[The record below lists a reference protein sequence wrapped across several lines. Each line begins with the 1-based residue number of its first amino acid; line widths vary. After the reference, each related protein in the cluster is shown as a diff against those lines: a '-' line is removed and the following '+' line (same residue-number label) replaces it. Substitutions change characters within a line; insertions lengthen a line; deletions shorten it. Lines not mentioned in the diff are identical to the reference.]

1 MMKSRYII
9 CALAIAASFA
19 SYAQSLQLPDDA
31 MQNAPAQLPADGD
44 TAAAESADKK
54 KVKAIYST
62 PSESY
67 KAERNAIRKG
77 NGFFEKKDFYRA
89 LEEYENAL
97 QINDRSIIARYN
109 KAVALLELQNEDNKG
124 TSKDPRAL
132 AAEQL
137 NELLEDARLYN
148 KDIAAKSFYNLG
160 NIAFNDSNFSQAI
173 DEYKNSL
180 RIRPDSRETR
190 QNLRLAQL
198 RLQQQQNQDQQNQD
212 KQQDQDKKD
221 QEKQDQQQQDQQQQ
235 QQDQQQQQQEQPQQQ
250 QQPMTQS
257 AQQILQTMQNK
268 ENSTRKKVQEQEPA
282 VGRPQSDKPW

>member
-1 MMKSRYII
+1 MMKSGYII
-9 CALAIAASFA
+9 CAIAIAASVS

-31 MQNAPAQLPADGD
+31 TMQNAPAQLPSGGDAVAAD
-44 TAAAESADKK
+44 SAKEE
-54 KVKAIYST
+54 VKALYST

-77 NGFFEKKDFYRA
+77 NGFFEKKDYYRA
-89 LEEYENAL
+89 LEEYEKAL
-97 QINDRSIIARYN
+97 QINDRSIIGRYN

-124 TSKDPRAL
+124 TDKDPRAL

-137 NELLEDARLYN
+137 NELLDDARLYN

-198 RLQQQQNQDQQNQD
+198 RLQQQQNQNQDQQNQD
-212 KQQDQDKKD
+212 NKE
-221 QEKQDQQQQDQQQQ
+221 QEKQ
-235 QQDQQQQQQEQPQQQ
+235 
-250 QQPMTQS
+250 
-257 AQQILQTMQNK
+257 
-268 ENSTRKKVQEQEPA
+268 EQEMIQTA
-282 VGRPQSDKPW
+282 KGS